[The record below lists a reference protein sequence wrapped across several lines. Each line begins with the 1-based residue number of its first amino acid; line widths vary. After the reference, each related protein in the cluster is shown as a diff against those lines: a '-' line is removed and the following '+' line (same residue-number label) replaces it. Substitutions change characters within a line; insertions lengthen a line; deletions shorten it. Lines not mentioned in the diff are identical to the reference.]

1 MAGDIG
7 CVVLA
12 AGSSKRLGQ
21 PKALVRVGQGNL
33 VGWLVSRIQNQ
44 GIEPLVVTN
53 KDIIDEVAASVD
65 CRVIANPNPE
75 AGRTGSLQVGI
86 GQLEGVGQR
95 VLVVPVD
102 RPGFSDSTLES
113 LISSVVTSCPVEG
126 GRGGHPILLSV
137 EDAVRITESPPSTP
151 LRDLIDP
158 NRIEVADSHLHL
170 NIDRP
175 ENLGALADAFA
186 DL

>member
-33 VGWLVSRIQNQ
+33 VGWLVGRIQNQ

-53 KDIIDEVAASVD
+53 KDIFDEVAASVD

-102 RPGFSDSTLES
+102 LS
-113 LISSVVTSCPVEG
+113 LI
-126 GRGGHPILLSV
+126 HI
-137 EDAVRITESPPSTP
+137 
-151 LRDLIDP
+151 
-158 NRIEVADSHLHL
+158 
-170 NIDRP
+170 
-175 ENLGALADAFA
+175 
-186 DL
+186 